1 MQAFHLSLAAIDLAF
16 KYRGLSLSTEIYRHE
31 LTSLQGNGPLSL
43 NSLQTYGGVAQGG
56 YFIVPQKLELY
67 SRNSFVTGAFG
78 SGTEI
83 GGGFNW
89 FVLKGKSNLR
99 YTLDTAWLDS
109 SPADQNRT
117 GFVSGQSGFLF
128 RTQITSSF

>member
-1 MQAFHLSLAAIDLAF
+1 M
-16 KYRGLSLSTEIYRHE
+16 
-31 LTSLQGNGPLSL
+31 
-43 NSLQTYGGVAQGG
+43 QGG
-56 YFIVPQKLELY
+56 YFIIPQKVELY
-67 SRNSFVTGAFG
+67 SRNSFVTGAYG

-83 GGGFNW
+83 AGGANW

-99 YTLDTAWLDS
+99 YTFDTAWLEG

-117 GFVSGQSGFLF
+117 GFVAGQSGLLI